1 VLEACERAD
10 ALVLGPGLGRAPGTQ
25 ELARTVAARAE
36 VPLVLDADGLNAHAG
51 RLHELARRSAPTIL
65 TPHAGELGRLLEKDS
80 RAVEA
85 ARLHHARAAAA
96 AARCVV
102 VLKGDDTI
110 VAEPGGRVA
119 VSAGGSP
126 ALATAGTG
134 DVLAGVT
141 GAVLAKGVEPFG
153 AACAAVW
160 VHTRAG
166 ALAAR
171 ERGVDGT
178 IARDVIEALPAAL
191 RE

>member
-1 VLEACERAD
+1 RAG
-10 ALVLGPGLGRAPGTQ
+10 ALVLGPGLGRGEDTQ

-36 VPLVLDADGLNAHAG
+36 IPLLLDADGLNAHAG
-51 RLHELARRSAPTIL
+51 RLHDLARRPAPTIL
-65 TPHAGELGRLLEKDS
+65 TPHAGELARLLETES
-80 RAVEA
+80 TAVEA

-110 VAEPGGRVA
+110 VAEPGGRAA
-119 VSAGGSP
+119 VSRGGSA

-134 DVLAGVT
+134 DVLSGVA
-141 GAVLAKGVEPFG
+141 GAVLAKGVEPFA

-160 VHTRAG
+160 LHTEAG

-171 ERGVDGT
+171 EHGPDGT

-191 RE
+191 GG